1 MRTPASFD
9 TDSSTAR
16 SRPGTTSIM
25 MNALGICTSPR
36 ILTLRA
42 AKLKPHLTALAG
54 CSTPE
59 YPTGG
64 MIIAGCASGPST
76 ERFRQRFAAMH
87 PAHFRPFQDLWASS
101 IGLGTYLGES
111 DDATDARYA
120 EAVESALAHGCNV
133 FDTAINY
140 RCQRSER
147 ALRRTVA
154 ALLSAG
160 RVARD
165 EFILCTKGGYLP
177 FDGHVPAD
185 PGRYVVQ
192 TVLEPGLASYEDL
205 VAGCHCLSPAYLDY
219 TLRTSLRNLQVES
232 VDVYFLHNPEPQL
245 EEIDRD

>member
-1 MRTPASFD
+1 MESVAQY
-9 TDSSTAR
+9 R
-16 SRPGTTSIM
+16 SKGYATRNMT
-25 MNALGICTSPR
+25 
-36 ILTLRA
+36 
-42 AKLKPHLTALAG
+42 
-54 CSTPE
+54 
-59 YPTGG
+59 
-64 MIIAGCASGPST
+64 IAGCASGPST
-76 ERFRQRFAAMH
+76 ERFRQRFAALH

-147 ALRRTVA
+147 ALGRSFA
-154 ALLSAG
+154 ALLGAG
-160 RVARD
+160 RVARE

-185 PGRYVVQ
+185 PGRYMIQ

-205 VAGCHCLSPAYLDY
+205 VAGCHCLSPAYLDH

-232 VDVYFLHNPEPQL
+232 VDVYFLHNPEQQL
-245 EEIDRD
+245 EAIDREVLWRRLERAFALLEQQAALAGELDEDRGGRADPVGIPPPVAAT